1 MQGIAVPMIGGMI
14 TATLLSMLV
23 IPAAS
28 QLMRRRCM
36 AFERSEG

>member
-23 IPAAS
+23 IPEAP
-28 QLMRRRCM
+28 QLMRRRRM